1 MARDGKQ
8 NGLWGPPD
16 IAPSF
21 SADAEVVIM
30 VGDSAE
36 KLREVPNSTAKLI
49 ITSPPYNL
57 GKVYE
62 TPTDLG
68 RYLARSP

>member
-1 MARDGKQ
+1 MPQ
-8 NGLWGPPD
+8 

-21 SADAEVVIM
+21 SPDAKIVIAQ
-30 VGDSAE
+30 GDSE
-36 KLREVPNSTAKLI
+36 EILSRLPDGLAKLI

-62 TPTDLG
+62 KAT
-68 RYLARSP
+68 